1 MSQGGES
8 CWVGGSGGFSVL
20 WGQRQREPQA
30 DIPMERLFS
39 SVGLPEAEPF
49 RNAGPGSRGLLITN
63 GRHVWTRRPACKGPV

>member
-8 CWVGGSGGFSVL
+8 RWVGGLCGFSVL
-20 WGQRQREPQA
+20 WGQRQREPQT
-30 DIPMERLFS
+30 DVPMEGLSS

-63 GRHVWTRRPACKGPV
+63 GLHVWTRWPACKSPV